1 MEAAV
6 SPICSLCHTQ
16 TETSNHLLLNV
27 PTILHIWDLFLR
39 SIYKPTLVGN
49 ISSWFWSQR
58 SQSQRQL
65 GIFVSWYTWKMWND
79 HIFNHAAILPS
90 SVKKKPCMPNMKVTY
105 QIFYLHQGFLLM
117 LPPVPW
123 LPSRDLYAKLNFDGS
138 YIPLIEKDELE
149 ASSTIHP
156 DSYWPHSRFKP
167 RCIRSK
173 SNSKHSLQV
182 FNFVSTLAN
191 DCLSWK
197 VTVLF
202 WRSRTYTTARILP
215 WGFMDKWKTLL
226 ELRIELLT
234 DYLNWLPYC
243 CRFSRRSTSINPRT
257 VREELQ
263 HALTYPLSLSLSS
276 QCFRSFTGAAA
287 GMTSTSTLPP
297 KSPFLV
303 VWIGTQLVVSSFVL
317 AHCSSAILIV
327 CVIVLVCLRFV
338 SRTVISIAL
347 CNLGLFCCSV
357 VSLMNPKRG

>member
-1 MEAAV
+1 
-6 SPICSLCHTQ
+6 
-16 TETSNHLLLNV
+16 
-27 PTILHIWDLFLR
+27 
-39 SIYKPTLVGN
+39 
-49 ISSWFWSQR
+49 
-58 SQSQRQL
+58 
-65 GIFVSWYTWKMWND
+65 
-79 HIFNHAAILPS
+79 
-90 SVKKKPCMPNMKVTY
+90 MKVTH
-105 QIFYLHQGFLLM
+105 QTFYLHQGFLLM

-138 YIPLIEKDELE
+138 YIPLIEKDKLE

-182 FNFVSTLAN
+182 FNFVSTLAT

-202 WRSRTYTTARILP
+202 WRSRPYTTERILP

-243 CRFSRRSTSINPRT
+243 CRFSRLSTSINPRT

-263 HALTYPLSLSLSS
+263 QRLDISIVIVIFIPVFQVFHWGCSRNDFHLNPSAKV
-276 QCFRSFTGAAA
+276 
-287 GMTSTSTLPP
+287 STPGCLDRNS
-297 KSPFLV
+297 
-303 VWIGTQLVVSSFVL
+303 VSSF
-317 AHCSSAILIV
+317 
-327 CVIVLVCLRFV
+327 
-338 SRTVISIAL
+338 
-347 CNLGLFCCSV
+347 LFCIS
-357 VSLMNPKRG
+357 SLQLCYIDSKCHSSCLFAVCQ